1 MAHPMTQAFR
11 PVCRAVNQALQGG
24 LPSGPFNFGLYFM
37 KWFFVADG
45 LPPRD
50 APRPKKA
57 WACCL
62 ADETKLKQRDR
73 YFEPNILLDNLEV
86 SLALFNGDRQ
96 YTREVLQKDHRGK
109 FKPKPGSMPL
119 PSSWDRSAMQTLL
132 HQKDQALEDAAR
144 SFVRLGYQ
152 YHRLER
158 HLTSPLIL
166 GLGLEHPSEKGFR
179 FDWTLGLPVIPASG
193 LKGVVRLAWLVQELN
208 RQPDEDAAKRFA
220 HQILNENRYPD
231 AFRRFFGTGGEKDA
245 RRGRVV
251 FLDAYP
257 GTLPRLK
264 AEIMNCHYPDYL
276 NKNRRGPTEDQRPNP
291 QKFWAVHPLAEDRR
305 PVAFVFR
312 LLLSPEISEDHQL
325 KEGLLQAFEAA
336 LQEHGLGAK
345 TALGH
350 GRFRPPAG
358 VMADSGQEPAPQVD
372 RPGTPSPV
380 TEATPL
386 RPAGPSA
393 RLQELMSRLQATKP
407 YDAGQVA
414 VFLDGIAALEDP
426 GEKAALAQAVLKHFQ
441 PKTLKK
447 HKRWKELQPY
457 VNRP

>member
-1 MAHPMTQAFR
+1 MAHPKTQAFR

-45 LPPRD
+45 LPPRE
-50 APRPKKA
+50 APRPKKP

-62 ADETKLKQRDR
+62 SDETKLKQKGNRHFD
-73 YFEPNILLDNLEV
+73 PNIRLDNLEV

-96 YTREVLQKDHRGK
+96 YIREVLQDHRGK
-109 FKPKPGSMPL
+109 IRPKPGPMPL
-119 PSSWDRSAMQTLL
+119 PSSWDRAAMQKLL
-132 HQKDQALEDAAR
+132 HQKHHYLEAAAR

-208 RQPDEDAAKRFA
+208 RQPDAEAARLFA
-220 HQILNENRYPD
+220 RQVTKDNHFPEP
-231 AFRRFFGTGGEKDA
+231 FRLLFGTGGEKDA

-276 NKNRRGPTEDQRPNP
+276 NKKRRGPTEDQRPNP

-305 PVAFVFR
+305 PLAFVFR
-312 LLLSPEISEDHQL
+312 LLLSPEIAGDHQL
-325 KEGLLQAFEAA
+325 REGLLQAFEAA

-345 TALGH
+345 TAIGH
-350 GRFRPPAG
+350 GRFRAEEIPPEVPGREA
-358 VMADSGQEPAPQVD
+358 QVQKEED
-372 RPGTPSPV
+372 KSPKRAPSPE
-380 TEATPL
+380 TQIWE
-386 RPAGPSA
+386 SA
-393 RLQELMSRLQATKP
+393 RLTWNPGRQEVEATWQ
-407 YDAGQVA
+407 G
-414 VFLDGIAALEDP
+414 
-426 GEKAALAQAVLKHFQ
+426 
-441 PKTLKK
+441 
-447 HKRWKELQPY
+447 KRATGRGRDLVPEELQQRLKNKKKAVAARVTVEP
-457 VNRP
+457 VGLAFRVVKIETGD